1 MQRDLADRATAGD
14 HAAFAELAS
23 DAVGRL
29 YRVAYLILRDADAA
43 NDAVQNALIA
53 AWRGV
58 RGLRDPDRFDA
69 WLHRLTVRECY
80 RLAHA
85 QRRRSALEVELTEMH
100 ELASVDE
107 DHRLV
112 AVRDQL
118 DRAFIRLSAQERA
131 VLVLHYYLDLP
142 QAEAA
147 EVLGVPLGTMK
158 SRLSRATQALRAV
171 VDAQERASAMA
182 TGGLG

>member
-23 DAVGRL
+23 DAIGRL
-29 YRVAYLILRDADAA
+29 YRVAYLILRDTDAA

-80 RLAHA
+80 RLARA
-85 QRRRSALEVELTEMH
+85 QRRRSAQEVEFTELH

-107 DHRLV
+107 DHRLM

-118 DRAFIRLSAQERA
+118 DRDSYAYPLRSAPCWYSITTWTCHKLKQPRCWGC
-131 VLVLHYYLDLP
+131 P
-142 QAEAA
+142 S
-147 EVLGVPLGTMK
+147 G
-158 SRLSRATQALRAV
+158 R
-171 VDAQERASAMA
+171 
-182 TGGLG
+182 